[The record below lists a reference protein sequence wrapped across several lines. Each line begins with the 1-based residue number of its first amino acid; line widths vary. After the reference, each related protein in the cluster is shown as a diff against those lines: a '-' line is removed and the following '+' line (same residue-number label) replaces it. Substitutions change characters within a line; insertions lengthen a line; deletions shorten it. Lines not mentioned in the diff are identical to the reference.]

1 MRALHVRPYL
11 YYKFLNSL
19 FLGLSVG
26 SIFILYTPLE
36 PSIFSLG
43 GIFLAIGMLVLA
55 KFYSKIMNIEAFF
68 YITLFVEVVVLAF
81 ICVFLILNYSY
92 MSALLVYLGYQITF
106 VFGSYLVRMETIAL
120 KRTEFIS
127 FADVVKQKGYLAGL
141 VLSYLFYKILEY
153 IGIESK
159 QIQVYDL
166 YIGLF
171 ILEIFIIYMIFAAFK
186 KRKFFNY
193 LKFQK

>member
-1 MRALHVRPYL
+1 M
-11 YYKFLNSL
+11 
-19 FLGLSVG
+19 G

-68 YITLFVEVVVLAF
+68 YITLFVELVVFAF
-81 ICVFLILNYSY
+81 VVAFLILNYSY
-92 MSALLVYLGYQITF
+92 MSALLVYLGYQVTF

-120 KRTEFIS
+120 KKTAIIS
-127 FADVVKQKGYLAGL
+127 LADIMKQKGYLAGL
-141 VLSYLFYKILEY
+141 VLSYFFYKFLEY
-153 IGIESK
+153 IDINDK

-166 YIGLF
+166 HIGLL
-171 ILEIFIIYMIFAAFK
+171 ILELSIIYMIFVAFSTK
-186 KRKFFNY
+186 KVNIPKP
-193 LKFQK
+193 LQ